1 MLDFCKPLQKSM
13 LCQHK
18 PHFPLNSL
26 SLFYDCHH
34 SSSAR
39 QGVLIESLTRHYLF
53 IFHKHLP
60 LHSSFPSSSFLWGS
74 DFGSVKLLASFHI
87 KLGIWGA
94 RIWSGCYLT
103 SHGALH
109 GTLTLSERRREWQTK
124 HYHFQFCRGSCS
136 WALMT
141 HVLAHA
147 LLPWTFWSFV
157 RGSWAF
163 LY

>member
-1 MLDFCKPLQKSM
+1 MCRGIFNPHLAYVHLLHVCIKLRDEHCACFLKLPQCYGDIQSFLNRCEMLDFCKPLQKSM

-39 QGVLIESLTRHYLF
+39 QGVLIESLTRYYLF

-60 LHSSFPSSSFLWGS
+60 LHSSFPSSSVLWGS

-87 KLGIWGA
+87 KLGI
-94 RIWSGCYLT
+94 
-103 SHGALH
+103 
-109 GTLTLSERRREWQTK
+109 
-124 HYHFQFCRGSCS
+124 
-136 WALMT
+136 
-141 HVLAHA
+141 
-147 LLPWTFWSFV
+147 
-157 RGSWAF
+157 
-163 LY
+163 